1 MTGNDRTGDDRRTD
15 RRHDGPGESDRD
27 DSSEHT
33 TTQTLEEVV
42 GITIPDEHVG
52 AFVAE
57 VFEDAE
63 RSTTWHR
70 VVDALVA
77 PAAREAWDELA
88 AVERTAEVLRSADR
102 FDRHAAELLAG
113 IDVTTDAPEGDVRE
127 IFDEAMR
134 LRRNADAFRDG
145 VADAYAEGLLD
156 DDQLVAAVETVGFD
170 TETIAR
176 REDELE
182 RVTSAYDFEYRPYG
196 GTLVQERDTQ
206 TAQPDRHGPEAF

>member
-15 RRHDGPGESDRD
+15 RQRVGAGETDRD

-33 TTQTLEEVV
+33 TAGKLDEVV

-77 PAAREAWDELA
+77 PTARDAWDELA

-113 IDVTTDAPEGDVRE
+113 IDVTADALEGDVRE
-127 IFDEAMR
+127 TFDEATR

-156 DDQLVAAVETVGFD
+156 DEQLVAAVEAVGFD

-196 GTLVQERDTQ
+196 GTLVQGSDKQ
-206 TAQPDRHGPEAF
+206 TAQPGRRGPEAF